1 MTIHASRIS
10 FLEDMGGTNDQID
23 RFCCLRLRRYNVS
36 IGNACGAD
44 SRAGGHDHA
53 SRRRMRS
60 GQDTS

>member
-1 MTIHASRIS
+1 
-10 FLEDMGGTNDQID
+10 MGGTNDQID

-36 IGNACGAD
+36 TGNACGAD
-44 SRAGGHDHA
+44 SRAGEHDHA